1 MTFIFVSQKYIYT
14 HTSRGHRRNKE
25 NLLKMVALSS
35 NGCGSLEDENKTRL
49 KEGRKKWRRKE
60 QLLHFQRKKLSASS

>member
-1 MTFIFVSQKYIYT
+1 
-14 HTSRGHRRNKE
+14 
-25 NLLKMVALSS
+25 MVVLSS